1 MDKSSI
7 NQHVFKR
14 IIDPHYENFYKM
26 HKFSRLLLQ
35 LQLFTIIFH
44 YSRNDLEIFMYHS
57 FIIRNQDSRY
67 FLDNHMSLYKQFEYQ
82 L

>member
-14 IIDPHYENFYKM
+14 IIDPHYENFYKT

-57 FIIRNQDSRY
+57 FISKPPRILWIILRMNW
-67 FLDNHMSLYKQFEYQ
+67 K
-82 L
+82 